1 MSGYKLQKIKEYL
14 IKNLKKDFI
23 TPSKALYASLILFTE
38 KKDESLRF
46 YINYRRLNALIKRNK
61 YSIPL
66 IEKVLA
72 RVQRFKYLT
81 R

>member
-1 MSGYKLQKIKEYL
+1 MSGYKLQKVKEYL

-23 TPSKALYASLILFTE
+23 TLSKALYASPILFIK
-38 KKDESLRF
+38 KKDENLCF
-46 YINYRRLNALIKRNK
+46 YMNYRRLNALIKRDK

-72 RVQRFKYLT
+72 RV
-81 R
+81 